1 MVVRQKE
8 MPFIHKH
15 GEHFGRG
22 ELEAEIQ
29 VYIYVTRMLRE
40 RDF

>member
-1 MVVRQKE
+1 MVIRKKE

-15 GEHFGRG
+15 GEHFGSS
-22 ELEAEIQ
+22 EFEAEIQ